1 MKKNVGK
8 VDRIIRL
15 VLGLGLMGL
24 ALYWGG
30 CWFTGIVG
38 LAFLFSAAVGWCGL
52 YKVLGISTCKIKK

>member
-15 VLGLGLMGL
+15 VIGLALVVL
-24 ALYWGG
+24 ALYWG

-38 LAFLFSAAVGWCGL
+38 VAFLFSAAVGWCGL